1 MNAQPVFV
9 RDALLMSEGDGAEV
23 QRLFPIPHR
32 MMNFD
37 PFVLWDHFTIEPGN
51 GFPTHP
57 HRGFEAI
64 TYMFSGG
71 MEHKDNLGNQSM
83 VTTGG
88 AQRFTAGRGL
98 EHSEMPAIEGKSSG
112 IQLWINL
119 PQRLKQVEPEYQQ
132 VDADAIPVRQSGDAK
147 VRIIVGDPSPLRIKT
162 DIRYYDVSL
171 PAGGNYSETVPPNFH
186 GLLYMVEGEI
196 EVSSQVLTQAQTL
209 FFTDIRQLDVTARQD
224 SRFML
229 VMGQPHG
236 EPIRQYGPFVD

>member
-23 QRLFPIPHR
+23 QRLFPIPNR

-64 TYMFSGG
+64 TYMFRGS
-71 MEHKDNLGNQSM
+71 MEHRDNLGNQSV

-88 AQRFTAGRGL
+88 AQRFTAGRGI
-98 EHSEMPAIEGKSSG
+98 EHSEMPAIKGQSSG

-119 PQRLKQVEPEYQQ
+119 PQRLKQIEPDYQQ
-132 VDADAIPVRQSGDAK
+132 VDAEAIPVRQVGDAQ
-147 VRIIVGDPSPLRIKT
+147 VRVIVGDSSPLKIQT
-162 DIRYYDVSL
+162 DIRYFDVSL
-171 PAGGNYSETVPPNFH
+171 PAWGNYTEAVPPGFR
-186 GLLYMVEGEI
+186 GLLYLVDGEVEAN
-196 EVSSQVLTQAQTL
+196 SQSLTRGQTL
-209 FFTDIRQLDVTARQD
+209 FFTDIRQLDVMAREE